1 MAILMYMLSMYM
13 SGNIDVDTKFSEGE
27 FFCEIKVSPLGAISF
42 C

>member
-1 MAILMYMLSMYM
+1 VYM
-13 SGNIDVDTKFSEGE
+13 SGNIDVDTKFSDGE